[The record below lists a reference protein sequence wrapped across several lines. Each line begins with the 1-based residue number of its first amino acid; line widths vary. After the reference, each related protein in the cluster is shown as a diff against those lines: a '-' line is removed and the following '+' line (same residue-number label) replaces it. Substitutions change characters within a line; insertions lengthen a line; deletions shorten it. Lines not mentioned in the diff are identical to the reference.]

1 MRSAPKNSCQ
11 IRWKILSNL
20 FEFQEVND
28 YNIVMNLGLFSLF
41 ARKFM
46 LSEIVFK
53 LWGDKLRM
61 PYHTTKLLYIII
73 HYNH

>member
-1 MRSAPKNSCQ
+1 
-11 IRWKILSNL
+11 
-20 FEFQEVND
+20 
-28 YNIVMNLGLFSLF
+28 MNLGLFSLF

-46 LSEIVFK
+46 LSEIIFK

-73 HYNH
+73 HYNHLKTKQELDQ